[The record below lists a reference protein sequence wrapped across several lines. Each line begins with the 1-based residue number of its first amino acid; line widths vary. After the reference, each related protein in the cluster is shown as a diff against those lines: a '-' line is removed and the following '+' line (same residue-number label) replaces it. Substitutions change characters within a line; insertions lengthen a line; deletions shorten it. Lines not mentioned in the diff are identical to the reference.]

1 MAQKKGRPLV
11 FLTWE
16 NTTVQI
22 YTCTVHNKKYPS
34 TGIAETT
41 SVAGEHRVSECGEQE
56 MEQQD
61 EH

>member
-1 MAQKKGRPLV
+1 MALAPL
-11 FLTWE
+11 L
-16 NTTVQI
+16 VQAFPGTI
-22 YTCTVHNKKYPS
+22 T
-34 TGIAETT
+34 AETT